1 MKKQQRDAFR
11 VHHMVQAG
19 ELIAEFVTDKQL
31 SNLLTDRLLASGV
44 ERQLE
49 IIGEAASH
57 VSAET
62 QAEWPTL
69 DWKGMKS
76 ARNFIAHEY
85 FRADYAKIWNT
96 VQQVILAELPVLK
109 NILADLEARFGSP
122 EDEAG
127 V

>member
-11 VHHMVQAG
+11 VHHMVQACDK
-19 ELIAEFVTDKQL
+19 IAKFITDKDFDD
-31 SNLLTDRLLASGV
+31 LLTDDLLASGI

-57 VSAET
+57 VSEET
-62 QAEWPTL
+62 YAEWPL
-69 DWKGMKS
+69 VSWKGMKS

-85 FRADYAKIWNT
+85 FRADYAKIWDT
-96 VQQVILAELPVLK
+96 VKHVIPVELAELK
-109 NILADLEARFGSP
+109 IILNALETRFGSP
-122 EDEAG
+122 DEES

>member
-11 VHHMVQAG
+11 VHHMVQAC
-19 ELIAEFVTDKQL
+19 EKIAKFITDKKF
-31 SNLLTDRLLASGV
+31 NDLLISDLLASRV

-57 VSAET
+57 VSEET
-62 QAEWPTL
+62 YAEWPL
-69 DWKGMKS
+69 INWKGMKN

-85 FRADYAKIWNT
+85 FRADYAKIWDT
-96 VQQVILAELPVLK
+96 IEHVIPIELVGLRD
-109 NILADLEARFGSP
+109 ILRELETRFGSP
-122 EDEAG
+122 DDEN

>member
-1 MKKQQRDAFR
+1 
-11 VHHMVQAG
+11 MVQAC
-19 ELIAEFVTDKQL
+19 EKIAKFIAGKEFNHLL
-31 SNLLTDRLLASGV
+31 SDDLLASGV

-57 VSAET
+57 VSVET
-62 QAEWPTL
+62 QAEWPNL
-69 DWKGMKS
+69 NWRGMKD

-85 FRADYAKIWNT
+85 FRADYAKIWDT
-96 VQQVILAELPVLK
+96 VQHVVPYELPALK
-109 NILADLEARFGSP
+109 EVLADLEVRFGSP

>member
-11 VHHMVQAG
+11 VHHMVQAC
-19 ELIAEFVTDKQL
+19 EKIAKFITGKGIND
-31 SNLLTDRLLASGV
+31 LLADDLLASGV

-57 VSAET
+57 VSEET
-62 QAEWPTL
+62 YAEWPL
-69 DWKGMKS
+69 INWKGMKN

-85 FRADYAKIWNT
+85 FRADYAKIWDT
-96 VQQVILAELPVLK
+96 IEHVIPVELKGLKVILCE
-109 NILADLEARFGSP
+109 LEARFGSQD
-122 EDEAG
+122 DES

>member
-19 ELIAEFVTDKQL
+19 EKIAKFIAGKDFRDLL
-31 SNLLTDRLLASGV
+31 SDELLASGV

-57 VSAET
+57 VSEQT
-62 QAEWPTL
+62 YVEWPL
-69 DWKGMKS
+69 IDWRGMKS

-85 FRADYAKIWNT
+85 FRADYIKIWDT
-96 VQQVILAELPVLK
+96 IKHVLPGELEELK
-109 NILADLEARFGSP
+109 KALGELEARFGSP
-122 EDEAG
+122 DEES

>member
-11 VHHMVQAG
+11 VHHMVQAC
-19 ELIAEFVTDKQL
+19 EKIARFIAGKEYRD
-31 SNLLTDRLLASGV
+31 LLTDDLLASAI

-57 VSAET
+57 VSEET
-62 QAEWPTL
+62 HAEWPL
-69 DWKGMKS
+69 VDWKGMKS

-85 FRADYAKIWNT
+85 FRADYAKIWDT
-96 VQQVILAELPVLK
+96 VEHVIPVELEELK
-109 NILADLEARFGSP
+109 NTLGELEARFGSP
-122 EDEAG
+122 DEEG